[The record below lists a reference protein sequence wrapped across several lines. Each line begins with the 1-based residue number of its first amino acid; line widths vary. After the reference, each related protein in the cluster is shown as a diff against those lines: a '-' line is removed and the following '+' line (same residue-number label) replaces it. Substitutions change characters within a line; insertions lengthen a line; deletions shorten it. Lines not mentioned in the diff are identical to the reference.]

1 MLQVG
6 VWLQL
11 EQAGDHTVTASVGAV
26 ERLVE
31 LNSTGEAAPSQAGLQ
46 LGWLEVNGDSSAE
59 LFTSAPK
66 ILAMWVTVPSGGFY
80 TTKPKIIKS
89 TCIA

>member
-1 MLQVG
+1 MVSVVLQVG

-11 EQAGDHTVTASVGAV
+11 EPAGDHTVTASVGAV

-31 LNSTGEAAPSQAGLQ
+31 LNSTGEVASSQAGLQ
-46 LGWLEVNGDSSAE
+46 LGWLEVNGDSSAD

-66 ILAMWVTVPSGGFY
+66 ILAMWVTVPTGGFY
-80 TTKPKIIKS
+80 STTPWIF
-89 TCIA
+89 